1 MSPTATIERRVVVES
16 CALKMS
22 GLSKMKLSARMIWCL
37 KKRKKSIGVICE
49 VKEERI
55 VNGLGNVILD
65 TKIIK
70 MNMSNEAIS
79 PTLD

>member
-22 GLSKMKLSARMIWCL
+22 GLSKMKLSARIIWCL
-37 KKRKKSIGVICE
+37 NKQKNSIGVVCE
-49 VKEERI
+49 VNDECI
-55 VNGLGNVILD
+55 VNGLGNVVLD

-70 MNMSNEAIS
+70 MNMSHGAIY
-79 PTLD
+79 PKLD

>member
-16 CALKMS
+16 CALKLR
-22 GLSKMKLSARMIWCL
+22 GLSKIKLIARMMWCL
-37 KKRKKSIGVICE
+37 KKQKKSIGVICE

-70 MNMSNEAIS
+70 MNTSHEAIS
-79 PTLD
+79 PKLD